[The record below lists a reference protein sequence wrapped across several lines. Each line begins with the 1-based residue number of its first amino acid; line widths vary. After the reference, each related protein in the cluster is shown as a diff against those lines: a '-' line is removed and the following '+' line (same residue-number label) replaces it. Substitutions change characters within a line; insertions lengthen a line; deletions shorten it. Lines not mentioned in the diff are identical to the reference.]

1 MQFKILIH
9 NTFCTVQFSYIRA
22 LCIFMLNFQATQ
34 ENRIACAYSLL
45 PPPPTFTLNWAQ
57 FHKKLWLLRHAEL
70 QQNELDFLALLWNMK
85 APEFSPGFSFHG
97 DSSMQLESF
106 EKCQAPN
113 EKEVEL
119 LVEVSWEGGRE
130 RRSEILHYP
139 ELVLTD
145 ELKCKSRLRFPT
157 PGHKVKLLGFSSVF

>member
-1 MQFKILIH
+1 MQIH
-9 NTFCTVQFSYIRA
+9 KTFCSLQFSYIRA
-22 LCIFMLNFQATQ
+22 LCIFRLNFETTQ
-34 ENRIACAYSLL
+34 KNRIACASIHI
-45 PPPPTFTLNWAQ
+45 PF
-57 FHKKLWLLRHAEL
+57 KLSTVSQKLHLGSWDL
-70 QQNELDFLALLWNMK
+70 QQNELDFLALQWNLK
-85 APEFSPGFSFHG
+85 AQEFSPGFSFHR

-106 EKCQAPN
+106 EKCQASN

-130 RRSEILHYP
+130 RKSEILHYP

-157 PGHKVKLLGFSSVF
+157 LGHKVKLLGFSSVS

>member
-1 MQFKILIH
+1 
-9 NTFCTVQFSYIRA
+9 
-22 LCIFMLNFQATQ
+22 MLNFETTQ

-45 PPPPTFTLNWAQ
+45 PPPSTFTLNWAVSQ
-57 FHKKLWLLRHAEL
+57 KALPWLLRHAEL
-70 QQNELDFLALLWNMK
+70 QQNELDFLALQWNLK
-85 APEFSPGFSFHG
+85 AQEFSPGFSFHR

-130 RRSEILHYP
+130 GKSEILHYP

-157 PGHKVKLLGFSSVF
+157 PGHKLKLLGFSSVS